1 MSTEII
7 NTINY
12 DYPSCGGIRV
22 VRGRT
27 RYTIERESNRTGN
40 LTGIKVTMAITP
52 QRDEW
57 DATDWED
64 AIESIIWG
72 DIRNI
77 YRDKR
82 IISRGYVVE

>member
-12 DYPSCGGIRV
+12 DYPHCGGIRV

-27 RYTIERESNRTGN
+27 RYTIERESTRLGNR
-40 LTGIKVTMAITP
+40 TGIKVTMAITP

-64 AIESIIWG
+64 VIEAIIRG
-72 DIRNI
+72 D

-82 IISRGYVVE
+82 IISRGFVVK

>member
-12 DYPSCGGIRV
+12 DYPHCGGTRV
-22 VRGRT
+22 VRGR

-40 LTGIKVTMAITP
+40 RTGIKVTMAITP

-64 AIESIIWG
+64 AIEA
-72 DIRNI
+72 I

-82 IISRGYVVE
+82 IISRGYVVK

>member
-1 MSTEII
+1 MSKEII

-12 DYPSCGGIRV
+12 NYPSCGGIRV

-40 LTGIKVTMAITP
+40 LTGIKVTMAITQ
-52 QRDEW
+52 QRDGW

>member
-7 NTINY
+7 NTIDY
-12 DYPSCGGIRV
+12 DYPNCGGIRV

-27 RYTIERESNRTGN
+27 RYTVERESNYRGN
-40 LTGIKVTMAITP
+40 RTGIKVTMAITP

-64 AIESIIWG
+64 VIEAIIRGEC
-72 DIRNI
+72 RNI

>member
-1 MSTEII
+1 MNTKVMSSEEALGEFYQADAWNSLGHPRIVDL
-7 NTINY
+7 N
-12 DYPSCGGIRV
+12 
-22 VRGRT
+22 GR
-27 RYTIERESNRTGN
+27 E
-40 LTGIKVTMAITP
+40 AITP

-64 AIESIIWG
+64 ATEAIIRG
-72 DIRNI
+72 ECRNI

>member
-7 NTINY
+7 NTIDY

-27 RYTIERESNRTGN
+27 RYTIERESNYQGSR
-40 LTGIKVTMAITP
+40 TGIKITMAITP

-57 DATDWED
+57 DAVDWADVIE
-64 AIESIIWG
+64 AIIRGEC
-72 DIRNI
+72 RNI
-77 YRDKR
+77 YLDKR
-82 IISRGYVVE
+82 IISRGHVVE

>member
-1 MSTEII
+1 
-7 NTINY
+7 
-12 DYPSCGGIRV
+12 
-22 VRGRT
+22 
-27 RYTIERESNRTGN
+27 
-40 LTGIKVTMAITP
+40 MAITP

>member
-7 NTINY
+7 NTIDY

-27 RYTIERESNRTGN
+27 RYTVERESNYRGN
-40 LTGIKVTMAITP
+40 RTGIKITMAITP

-57 DATDWED
+57 DAVDWED
-64 AIESIIWG
+64 VIEAIIKGEC
-72 DIRNI
+72 RNI
-77 YRDKR
+77 YLDKR